1 MKTSGFVVLESGYLG
16 ARKGA
21 TRKNTLV
28 GSDRKDFDIPI
39 KRPLYVGSSKF
50 THHGDQ
56 AINFISIVAFS
67 YQSCARKFL
76 SKVLHI
82 VSTNTVGEQ

>member
-1 MKTSGFVVLESGYLG
+1 MSSSQAISVSEKGRLGKIHYSGLRL
-16 ARKGA
+16 KG
-21 TRKNTLV
+21 L
-28 GSDRKDFDIPI
+28 DIII
-39 KRPLYVGSSKF
+39 KRPLYVESSKV

-56 AINFISIVAFS
+56 AITIISIVAFS
-67 YQSCARKFL
+67 YQSRARKFL